1 MSLKNILTKTLFKMP
16 RFLIYGS
23 AGIGKSSF
31 GASMEKPIF
40 ALLEDGLGTIQ
51 VPHFPVAKSWEEFKD
66 NLLSLLEEDHD
77 YKSLVIDS
85 VDWLEPLIWA
95 HVCKKNGYSSIE
107 SPGYG
112 KGYVAA
118 LETWREY
125 IALLAR
131 LREEKQ
137 MVICQIAHT
146 IIKRFEDPETEA
158 YDRYSIKLHQKAAD
172 LLLENS
178 DIVLFMTYKKG
189 TAKTQGKGGSTVKV
203 VQGDRTIFTEETSH
217 FLAKIRY
224 QLPKEMPFDYDAIRK
239 KIKENIKGSANGKET
254 D

>member
-1 MSLKNILTKTLFKMP
+1 MCI
-16 RFLIYGS
+16 R
-23 AGIGKSSF
+23 
-31 GASMEKPIF
+31 
-40 ALLEDGLGTIQ
+40 
-51 VPHFPVAKSWEEFKD
+51 
-66 NLLSLLEEDHD
+66 
-77 YKSLVIDS
+77 DS
-85 VDWLEPLIWA
+85 
-95 HVCKKNGYSSIE
+95 
-107 SPGYG
+107 
-112 KGYVAA
+112 
-118 LETWREY
+118 
-125 IALLAR
+125 
-131 LREEKQ
+131 
-137 MVICQIAHT
+137 T

-217 FLAKIRY
+217 FLAKNRY

>member
-1 MSLKNILTKTLFKMP
+1 MSLKNIKLKTLFKMP

-23 AGIGKSSF
+23 AGIGKTSF

-51 VPHFPVAKSWEEFKD
+51 VPHFPVAKDWDTFKG
-66 NLLSLLEEDHD
+66 NLLSLLEEDHE
-77 YKSLVIDS
+77 YKSLIIDS

-95 HVCKKNGYSSIE
+95 HVCKKNGFSSIE

-125 IALLAR
+125 IALLGR

-137 MVICQIAHT
+137 MVVCQIAHT

-158 YDRYSIKLHQKAAD
+158 YDRYTIKLHQKAAD
-172 LLLENS
+172 LVLENS
-178 DIVLFMTYKKG
+178 HIVRLMTYIKG

-203 VQGDRTIFTEETSH
+203 VQGDRTIFTEETSN
-217 FLAKIRY
+217 FLAKNRY
-224 QLPKEMPFDYDAIRK
+224 QLPREMPFDYDAIRN
-239 KIKENIKGSANGKET
+239 KIKDNLKGSNSAKEA